1 MLFVHLL
8 LLWFTPGSHDSMVS
22 TIPGG
27 GCTPLYGLYRYI
39 YVRPQRVWFC
49 FSAVLVINR
58 VSIFAILPPFWS

>member
-27 GCTPLYGLYRYI
+27 GGVLPYMGYIGIYMCGPKGYGF
-39 YVRPQRVWFC
+39 VFQ
-49 FSAVLVINR
+49 
-58 VSIFAILPPFWS
+58 PFWS